1 MPVHLIDHAHVQING
16 VFRLKVFRRG
26 ALIEAIEERNLVVD
40 LAKTGLARMLGSD
53 LTNRPIT
60 QIGFGTSGT
69 APAAGNTSLTGGYYK
84 NHDGATF
91 PGAGQVSF
99 AFSLASGE
107 NNGMAILE
115 FGLLTASSTLYA
127 RKTRTTALNK
137 ESDITLSGTWTL
149 TF

>member
-1 MPVHLIDHAHVQING
+1 MQLISPKIEVNG
-16 VFRLKVFRRG
+16 IFRLKVFRRG
-26 ALIEAIEERNLVVD
+26 LLIEEMDEPNLVVD

-69 APAAGNTSLTGGYYK
+69 APAAGNTSLTGAYMK

-91 PGAGQVSF
+91 PAAGQVTF

-107 NNGMAILE
+107 ANGMAILE
-115 FGLLTASSTLYA
+115 FGLFTANSTLYA
-127 RKTRTTALNK
+127 RKVRTTALNK
-137 ESDITLSGTWTL
+137 EADITLSGSWTL
-149 TF
+149 AF